1 MEQLGQA
8 GLKMT
13 ALQREC
19 STLKEELSTANSA
32 TQRAEEKLSAAT
44 DRVQELETALGD
56 LRRLHDRVTSQDGI
70 LEPREQVVRLRDAL
84 DQQQEALRTSCD
96 EALELKGHLTKLV
109 RAFSSTAATVL
120 SSAVLIE
127 LFREFEA
134 ETEEIGTSLNA
145 GEAAGR
151 LRDLSRVCAQIVNR
165 GTSLGSLVPLCEEL
179 IFRLQDT
186 CVTLGGELGELA
198 HQHQSTREV
207 AGDTISGLM
216 DSLQS
221 VSSEA
226 KALMLSTRRMAK
238 VVAVQALLQPHLG
251 KARGDDFAE
260 RSAMS
265 TPRGRQDHGRSGR
278 SASPA
283 PKKTAGRAHGLG
295 IAKPTEC
302 IFGRGFIGDEAPVSS
317 AGFCAWSR
325 CFAVAHS
332 EEPAVAARGHGELKV
347 LGTCVAPEARGAS
360 DCNTA
365 ESVEYSAPG
374 FSG

>member
-283 PKKTAGRAHGLG
+283 PKKLLGVHTALVSPSPQSAFSDVDLSEMKHQFQALDSALGHAVSQSRTAKNRLLQLEVMESSRSWGHALPRRRGERA
-295 IAKPTEC
+295 IATPL
-302 IFGRGFIGDEAPVSS
+302 SQ
-317 AGFCAWSR
+317 
-325 CFAVAHS
+325 
-332 EEPAVAARGHGELKV
+332 
-347 LGTCVAPEARGAS
+347 
-360 DCNTA
+360 
-365 ESVEYSAPG
+365 
-374 FSG
+374 